1 MVGRDEAGALG
12 DSDERADVVEEVD
25 EEKDEDDLEGT
36 DVERPEDVEVEGCG
50 ADSGEIVGG
59 GLPMDLV
66 AEYAYEHGGEDADE
80 HGCSDAKD
88 LQESDE

>member
-12 DSDERADVVEEVD
+12 DCDERADVVEEVD

-36 DVERPEDVEVEGCG
+36 DVERAEDVEVEGCC
-50 ADSGEIVGG
+50 ADCSEIVSG

-80 HGCSDAKD
+80 HGGSDAED
-88 LQESDE
+88 LQECDE